1 MGEGHGGGR
10 KRGRRQ
16 TVVPGGRSDSQQHV
30 VKEVTHVR
38 DDARTHNTRT
48 LEPCVRIKKSTAQSK
63 YPYVRV
69 SVCSARKYFKGSRRN
84 SQQERE
90 RHGGGNQTR
99 ALCVRIKTISAND
112 SFNKPEPDP
121 VGF

>member
-1 MGEGHGGGR
+1 M
-10 KRGRRQ
+10 
-16 TVVPGGRSDSQQHV
+16 
-30 VKEVTHVR
+30 
-38 DDARTHNTRT
+38 
-48 LEPCVRIKKSTAQSK
+48 
-63 YPYVRV
+63 RV

-121 VGF
+121 VGLSLLCGVAQNCFSTGFPVDGSHDPTQSQPSEQGPLTTPAVADYIPLQTIEPMNKSNVGFNLT